1 MRLVLVILA
10 SCGGLM
16 LVAVAIVTVVGAALP
31 ERHEATRS
39 IILPAVPSDVYRVIA
54 DQQNAPTWRKDLN
67 RVEMLDAC
75 GGRKQFREH
84 GTHGSVTYEVVED
97 VPGRRLVTRI
107 VDQDLGYSGSWTY
120 VIIPSGGGSV
130 LTITE
135 NGQVSNVLFRFMS
148 RFVFGHT
155 KSIDSYLASISRYMN
170 AS

>member
-16 LVAVAIVTVVGAALP
+16 VVAAAVVSIVGAALP

-39 IILPAVPSDVYRVIA
+39 IILPAAPADVYRVIA
-54 DQQNAPTWRKDLN
+54 DQQNAPAWRKDLT
-67 RVEMLDAC
+67 RVEMLGAS

-84 GTHGSVTYEVVED
+84 GTNGTVTYEVVED
-97 VPGRRLVTRI
+97 VPGQRLVTRI
-107 VDQDLGYSGSWTY
+107 VDRDLGYSGSWTY
-120 VIIPSGGGSV
+120 VITRREGGSV

-155 KSIDSYLASISRYMN
+155 KSIDSYLASLSRYMN